1 MYVAITKLNIDEF
14 LKLAESHPVLDVRSP
29 GEFEHAHIPG
39 AYSLPLFTDEE
50 RKVVGTAY
58 KKESREKAIKI
69 GLKYFGKKM
78 VKMVEEVEN
87 LQSSIKNLNNH
98 SSTVDKTV
106 LVHCW
111 RGGMRSAG
119 VAWLL
124 DLYGFK
130 VYSLVGGY
138 KQYRKWVLAQF
149 QKDYPITIIGGY
161 TGSGKTEL
169 LSALAAKGAAVIDL
183 EAIACHKGSAFGNL
197 GMPKQP
203 TQEQFEN
210 DLANALSAIVNSE
223 KWEVSSKKLPTT
235 HYPLRTIFVEDES
248 QRIGEVNIPGSL
260 FNTMRSKPVLFLDI
274 PFEERL
280 DNIVHSYGKYDQD
293 KLLNAILRIQKKL
306 GGLEAKNA
314 VNFLLEKDTHR
325 CFAILLK
332 YYDKLYSNG
341 LLRREN
347 PEMQVRKIPCSST
360 NARDNA
366 TAILHIIPTPS
377 IP

>member
-1 MYVAITKLNIDEF
+1 MYVAITKLHIDEF

-138 KQYRKWVLAQF
+138 KQYRKWVLEQF

-169 LSALAAKGAAVIDL
+169 LSALAAKGAAIIDL

-235 HYPLRTIFVEDES
+235 HYPLHTIFVEDES
-248 QRIGEVNIPGSL
+248 QRIGEVNIPGNL

-306 GGLEAKNA
+306 GGLETKNA
-314 VNFLLEKDTHR
+314 VNFLLEKDVHR

-332 YYDKLYSNG
+332 YYDKLYING

-360 NARDNA
+360 NTRNNA
-366 TAILHIIPTPS
+366 TAILQLIPTPS

>member
-1 MYVAITKLNIDEF
+1 MCVAITKLNTDEF

-50 RKVVGTAY
+50 RKIVGTAY

-78 VKMVEEVEN
+78 VKMVEEVEALVN
-87 LQSSIKNLNNH
+87 SEKWKVH
-98 SSTVDKTV
+98 SKKTV

-138 KQYRKWVLAQF
+138 KQYRKWVLEQF

-161 TGSGKTEL
+161 TGSGKTEV
-169 LSALAAKGAAVIDL
+169 LSALASKGAATIDL

-210 DLANALSAIVNSE
+210 NLAKELQDTVYGLQSTV
-223 KWEVSSKKLPTT
+223 
-235 HYPLRTIFVEDES
+235 FVEDES

-260 FNTMRSKPVLFLDI
+260 FNTMRNKPVLFLDI

-280 DNIVHSYGKYDQD
+280 QNIVNSYGKYEQD

-306 GGLEAKNA
+306 GGLETKNA
-314 VNFLLEKDTHR
+314 VNFLLEKDLYH

-332 YYDKLYSNG
+332 YYDKLYING
-341 LLRREN
+341 LFRRDN
-347 PEMQVRKIPCSST
+347 PEMQVRKISCAST
-360 NARDNA
+360 HAKDNA
-366 TAILHIIPTPS
+366 TAILNITLTPS

>member
-1 MYVAITKLNIDEF
+1 MYVAITKLHIDEF
-14 LKLAESHPVLDVRSP
+14 LKLASAHPVLDVRSP

-50 RKVVGTAY
+50 RKIVGTAY
-58 KKESREKAIKI
+58 KKESKEKAIKI

-78 VKMVEEVEN
+78 VKMVEEVEKIEASMG
-87 LQSSIKNLNNH
+87 SSER
-98 SSTVDKTV
+98 SKTI

-138 KQYRKWVLAQF
+138 KAYRKWVLAQF
-149 QKDYPITIIGGY
+149 QKDYPFIIIGGY
-161 TGSGKTEL
+161 TGSGKTEVL
-169 LSALAAKGAAVIDL
+169 AALAAKGATIIDL
-183 EAIACHKGSAFGNL
+183 ESIASHKGSAFGNL

-210 DLANALSAIVNSE
+210 NLAN
-223 KWEVSSKKLPTT
+223 KL
-235 HYPLRTIFVEDES
+235 RDSIFDFRDTGYELLDLNRNPQPATRIYIEDES

-280 DNIVHSYGKYDQD
+280 LHIINSYGKYDQE

-306 GGLEAKNA
+306 GGLETKNT
-314 VNFLLEKDTHR
+314 VNYLLEKDLYN

-332 YYDKLYSNG
+332 YYDKFYLNG
-341 LLRREN
+341 LFRREN
-347 PEMQVRKIPCSST
+347 PEMQIRKIPCFST
-360 NARDNA
+360 NAEDNA
-366 TAILHIIPTPS
+366 AGVIAAI
-377 IP
+377 

>member
-1 MYVAITKLNIDEF
+1 
-14 LKLAESHPVLDVRSP
+14 KLAESHPVLDVRSP

-138 KQYRKWVLAQF
+138 KQYRKWVLEQF

-169 LSALAAKGAAVIDL
+169 LSALAAKGTAIIDL
-183 EAIACHKGSAFGNL
+183 EAIAC
-197 GMPKQP
+197 
-203 TQEQFEN
+203 
-210 DLANALSAIVNSE
+210 
-223 KWEVSSKKLPTT
+223 
-235 HYPLRTIFVEDES
+235 
-248 QRIGEVNIPGSL
+248 
-260 FNTMRSKPVLFLDI
+260 
-274 PFEERL
+274 
-280 DNIVHSYGKYDQD
+280 
-293 KLLNAILRIQKKL
+293 
-306 GGLEAKNA
+306 
-314 VNFLLEKDTHR
+314 
-325 CFAILLK
+325 
-332 YYDKLYSNG
+332 
-341 LLRREN
+341 
-347 PEMQVRKIPCSST
+347 
-360 NARDNA
+360 
-366 TAILHIIPTPS
+366 
-377 IP
+377 